1 MLIDFT
7 AIPEKIMNNMRGG
20 EKEVAMRIYD
30 DGLCKI
36 LNGKLIPGASIGLHT
51 HENDSETIYILSGTG
66 KVLCDGVYEPLKP
79 GDVHYCPMGHAHSL
93 INDGEENLEVLG
105 IIPEHGAANNT

>member
-7 AIPEKIMNNMRGG
+7 AIPEKIMKNMRGG
-20 EKEVAMRIYD
+20 EKEAAMRIYD

-36 LNGKLIPGASIGLHT
+36 LTGKLIPGASIGLHT

-66 KVLCDGVYEPLKP
+66 KVLCDGVYEPLAA
-79 GDVHYCPMGHAHSL
+79 GSCHYCAKGHEHSL
-93 INDGEENLEVLG
+93 INDSEEDLMFFAIVPVHEKV
-105 IIPEHGAANNT
+105 